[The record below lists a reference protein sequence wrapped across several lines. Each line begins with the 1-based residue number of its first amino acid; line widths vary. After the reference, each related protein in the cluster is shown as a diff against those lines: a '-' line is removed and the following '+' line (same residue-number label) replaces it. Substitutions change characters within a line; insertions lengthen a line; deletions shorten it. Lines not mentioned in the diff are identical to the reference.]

1 MTREE
6 AKEIALRLVN
16 ESIKQHGEDG
26 IYMMCPKPGKNSW
39 TYKEVKDAI
48 LEDKPLED
56 SNNNIIDMVIEYYGY
71 SRKHNIKAPKL

>member
-6 AKEIALRLVN
+6 AKEIALWLVN

-26 IYMMCPKPGKNSW
+26 IYVMCPKPGKNSW
-39 TYKEVKDAI
+39 TYKEAKEAI

-56 SNNNIIDMVIEYYGY
+56 SNNNIIDMIIEYDEYAK
-71 SRKHNIKAPKL
+71 KHNIKAPTL